1 MTQPFDRYQ
10 VIVIGGGLGA
20 EMVAALA
27 RLPAVDR
34 WFGLPVAAARLGDD
48 AGVIGAGLAAAE
60 AIMGDGSRLAHFE
73 HLHHRNIIGGRYLR
87 IPASMIGST
96 YYRFKDAR

>member
-1 MTQPFDRYQ
+1 MRK
-10 VIVIGGGLGA
+10 
-20 EMVAALA
+20 AL
-27 RLPAVDR
+27 L
-34 WFGLPVAAARLGDD
+34 FSGTS
-48 AGVIGAGLAAAE
+48 
-60 AIMGDGSRLAHFE
+60 DGSRLAHFE